1 MTQNILVQAI
11 KSIFLDFIWEILY
24 FPLWWYGPGLKRVAL
39 YTVNSIKNTE
49 ASLGVSIMFKNIFK
63 PMFGQY
69 DSQGR
74 IISFLMRLL
83 LTIVR
88 TVMFAVLI
96 VFNLVAI
103 VFWVALPGF
112 VLWGILFNFTSIW
125 K

>member
-103 VFWVALPGF
+103 VFWVALPVF
-112 VLWGILFNFTSIW
+112 VLWGIYN
-125 K
+125 

>member
-103 VFWVALPGF
+103 VFWVALPVF